1 MKHAAIGIRLPKDML
16 SQIEKLSHEA
26 REDRSTV
33 IRKLVMIGYADFIK
47 ERAAQQYLSGAI
59 TLSEAAH
66 QADLTLWDMEQY
78 LVGHGFKSSY
88 SIDDLSSELTRLGR
102 GR

>member
-16 SQIEKLSHEA
+16 SHIERLSHEA

-33 IRKLVMIGYADFIK
+33 IRKLVMIGYADFLK
-47 ERAAQQYLSGAI
+47 ERAARKYLSGTI
-59 TLSEAAH
+59 TLSEASH
-66 QADLTLWDMEQY
+66 QAGLTLWEMETY
-78 LVGHGFKSSY
+78 LVDHGFKSSY
-88 SIDDLSSELTRLGR
+88 SIDDLSNELTRLGR